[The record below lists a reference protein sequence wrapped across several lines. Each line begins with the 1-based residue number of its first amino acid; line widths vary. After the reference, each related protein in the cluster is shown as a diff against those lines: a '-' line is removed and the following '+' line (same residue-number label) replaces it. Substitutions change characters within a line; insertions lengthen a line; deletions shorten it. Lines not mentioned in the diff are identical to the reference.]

1 MDKYTLLI
9 DKSEYQKRVLK
20 CITSEEIDKYFNT
33 TSFSD
38 KPECKQA
45 MIFGMCIASM
55 LTSDC
60 IITAIKVL
68 KEECIEKEF
77 TWSDKEDEDLHK
89 NGVIL
94 IWVAGRTKAIQK
106 FVEALSY
113 RIGSKCDFSFA
124 AGRAHIDIYKDAK
137 ERALEAINDEE
148 FMNQFIVPY
157 SQESY
162 DNETYFEILH

>member
-1 MDKYTLLI
+1 MNDKFTLLI
-9 DKSEYQKRVLK
+9 DKSEYQKRVL
-20 CITSEEIDKYFNT
+20 N
-33 TSFSD
+33 
-38 KPECKQA
+38 
-45 MIFGMCIASM
+45 
-55 LTSDC
+55 
-60 IITAIKVL
+60 
-68 KEECIEKEF
+68 EECIEKEF
-77 TWSDKEDEDLHK
+77 TWSDDKEDEDLYK

-113 RIGSKCDFSFA
+113 MIGSKCDFSFV

-137 ERALEAINDEE
+137 QRALVTINDEE

-162 DNETYFEILH
+162 NNETYFEILH